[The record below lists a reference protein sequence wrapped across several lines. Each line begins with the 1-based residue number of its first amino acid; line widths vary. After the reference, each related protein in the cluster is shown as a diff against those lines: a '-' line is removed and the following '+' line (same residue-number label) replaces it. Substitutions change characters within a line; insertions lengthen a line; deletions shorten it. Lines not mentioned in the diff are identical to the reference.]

1 MAVFRRLCRLSSS
14 WWGRIRHEKMRVR
27 SKSCWLTIG
36 TEMEEQ
42 QGTLVLPLEDS
53 EKSQNT
59 PGIVLICQDILGG
72 FMGLY

>member
-1 MAVFRRLCRLSSS
+1 
-14 WWGRIRHEKMRVR
+14 
-27 SKSCWLTIG
+27 
-36 TEMEEQ
+36 MEEQ